1 MGIAALTTPGGL
13 SIALPIAH
21 IEGWLL
27 LGSSIVV
34 ALLFLRKELHWVTG
48 GMLLAGYLAYIALA
62 FVRGQ

>member
-1 MGIAALTTPGGL
+1 MGIAALATPDGL

-48 GMLLAGYLAYIALA
+48 GMLLAGYLAYIAFA

>member
-1 MGIAALTTPGGL
+1 VASDCTNA
-13 SIALPIAH
+13 IAH

-34 ALLFLRKELHWVTG
+34 ALLFLRKELLWVTG
-48 GMLLAGYLAYIALA
+48 GMLLAGYLAYIAFA